1 MSGAPRFAGVPRM
14 AAVCSA
20 VLLLTPSAPAANASG
35 PAAPAARTAW
45 TPAEVAAER
54 LSLAEALRLTLEN
67 APSLQNARQDAAVAL
82 GRLQEAKGQFDTL
95 LQFTPRAER
104 DIGIL
109 YGSLLNFEVLVRRQA
124 VETTKNALFQL
135 GSGIARDISQ
145 SLNQG
150 RATPACTG
158 LTVAVN
164 NNIVCIDPKSSL
176 GIADIAFQN
185 TVAGLVNHGSV
196 GSSGLSYVPFQNS
209 YDDVTLAALKQLSA
223 TSLAEVPKLQ
233 HDLDLLGPVPN
244 NTLVDTLSLDLELI
258 FAFRNGWTLGPLVSL
273 DGSHPSYVGKPNYAA
288 LGGQGQPGKY
298 TANAGIVLTAP
309 LARGG
314 GYAAGA
320 NEKAARLN
328 ADASL
333 ESLAQAGADA
343 VYATTLA
350 YWDLAAAQERLV
362 LLERSA
368 GSQRRISELS
378 AALVEGDELPR
389 ADLDQVR
396 ARTADREAALAQGRQ
411 DLIVARVALARA
423 IGLSVRDLS
432 TAPLTEDR
440 MPDVEG
446 DVAAAVPELPLLLES
461 ARNGRADLR
470 AGRRLEESGHVL
482 ERAAHH
488 DLAPVLNLSLQV
500 GMQSFA
506 EDNNH
511 GTYWTTGYGRAIGGT
526 YTGPNVMVA
535 LKLQLPTRNDA
546 ARGRYVQAQALAERA
561 GISSVNVA
569 RQVDA
574 GTTDAAGAVRRSARE
589 LVARKAA
596 VDEYEKTLTNAFEQ
610 FRASEI
616 TILNAITTER
626 DVTNASLDLVAARRT
641 WAGDVSRLRYVTGT
655 LLPYRRSTD
664 DVVFAAAEP
673 QGLRFSTTP

>member
-1 MSGAPRFAGVPRM
+1 VSAGRRFAGVPR
-14 AAVCSA
+14 AAAACA
-20 VLLLTPSAPAANASG
+20 AALLLTPAAPAANAPG
-35 PAAPAARTAW
+35 PAPAARTSWA
-45 TPAEVAAER
+45 PPEVVAER
-54 LSLAEALRLTLEN
+54 LSLAQAIRLTLEN
-67 APSLQNARQDAAVAL
+67 APSLQLARQDAASAL
-82 GRLQEAKGQFDTL
+82 GRLREAKGQFDTL
-95 LQFTPRAER
+95 LQFTPKAER

-135 GSGIARDISQ
+135 GTGIARDISA

-158 LTVAVN
+158 LTVAVD

-185 TVAGLVNHGSV
+185 TMAGLVNHGSV
-196 GSSGLSYVPFQNS
+196 GSSALSYLPFQKT
-209 YDDVTLAALKQLSA
+209 YDDVTLAALKQLAA

-233 HDLDLLGPVPN
+233 NDLDLLGPVPN
-244 NTLVDTLSLDLELI
+244 DTLVDTLSLDLDLV
-258 FAFRNGWTLGPLVSL
+258 FAFRNGWTLGPLFSL
-273 DGSHPSYVGKPNYAA
+273 LGSHPSYVGKPNYAA
-288 LGGQGQPGKY
+288 LGGQGQPGNY
-298 TANAGIVLTAP
+298 RASAALALTAP

-350 YWDLAAAQERLV
+350 YWDLAATEERLG

-378 AALVEGDELPR
+378 AALVEGDEIPR

-411 DLIVARVALARA
+411 DLVAARIALARA

-432 TAPLTEDR
+432 TAPLAEDR
-440 MPDVEG
+440 LPDVG
-446 DVAAAVPELPLLLES
+446 ADAASAVPELPLLLES

-470 AGRRLEESGHVL
+470 AGRRLEESSRVL
-482 ERAAHH
+482 ERAARH

-500 GMQSFA
+500 GTASFT

-511 GTYWTTGYGRAIGGT
+511 GAYWPTGYGRAISGK
-526 YTGPNVMVA
+526 YTGPNVLVA
-535 LKLQLPTRNDA
+535 LNLQLPTRNDA
-546 ARGRYVQAQALAERA
+546 ARGRYVQAQALAESA
-561 GISSVNVA
+561 GISSRNVA

-574 GTTDAAGAVRRSARE
+574 GTADAAGAVRRAARE
-589 LVARKAA
+589 IATRKTA
-596 VDEYEKTLTNAFEQ
+596 VGEHEKTLANAFEQ
-610 FRASEI
+610 FRGSEI

-626 DVTNASLDLVAARRT
+626 DVTNALLDLVAARRT
-641 WAGDVSRLRYVTGT
+641 WAGDVTRLRYVTGT
-655 LLPYRRSTD
+655 LLPYRRSDD